1 MVISNFSS
9 LPRPPGPKLKALT
22 PSRLTLAKA
31 NDHPGHRG
39 GLHNQVEPQ
48 SMQAKL
54 CKWPTCTCITSFQG
68 SSTFNISMVHIEPAC
83 AESYFKSV
91 AGPTSPNAR
100 LSKRGTVPRVSRHLF
115 KSGNFRPLLPSDA
128 FLVTAEYCHR
138 QNRPWFDC
146 KYELARDCKQ
156 GEQNWPLGDDAARI
170 FLPPPLSQ
178 NFLPTSRF
186 SLLTSQCVTYRV

>member
-1 MVISNFSS
+1 MAGGYFK
-9 LPRPPGPKLKALT
+9 LFLLAAPALPKLKALT

-100 LSKRGTVPRVSRHLF
+100 LSKQGTVPRVSRHLF

-170 FLPPPLSQ
+170 FLLLSSLRIFSPHQDFLSSPPSA
-178 NFLPTSRF
+178 
-186 SLLTSQCVTYRV
+186 